1 MAKLYLFA
9 VLSLFLTGG
18 CASSEEKQ
26 QTNTSADARDSYPNL
41 AELKK
46 PGQKPH
52 KAGKVYV
59 DSVKQVTTANSKKAL
74 LISGR
79 LADGCT
85 YLESVTHRAGMEDQS
100 LILRLSAWRDSA
112 AACTQALVPFSY
124 IYRKLDKEAIGKYSQ
139 ATVNG
144 KTYTF

>member
-1 MAKLYLFA
+1 MAKPYLFA
-9 VLSLFLTGG
+9 VLLLFLTTR
-18 CASSEEKQ
+18 CSSSEEKQ
-26 QTNTSADARDSYPNL
+26 QANTNAADSYPNL
-41 AELKK
+41 TELKK

-59 DSVKQVTTANSKKAL
+59 DSVKQVVTANSKKAL
-74 LISGR
+74 LISGS

-85 YLESVTHRAGMEDQS
+85 HLESVTHHAGREDQS
-100 LILRLSAWRDSA
+100 LILRLTAWRDSA